1 MLKRLFVQNVAL
13 IEKLCIE
20 FNSGFNVL
28 TGETGAGKSILI
40 DAVNLALG
48 ERASKELIMSGTD
61 HAVVE
66 ASFDIAGQKEI
77 AAILRE
83 NELEFDGEI
92 TISRELS
99 VSGKNVCRINGTLV
113 ALNYLKALTDRLVD
127 VHGQHEH
134 QSLISQS
141 NHIRFLDAFGGEALF
156 KAKERTAAI
165 YAEYTQL
172 KKTRL
177 SGFSSEDE
185 RARQIDIL
193 TYQIREIE
201 GARLCDGEE
210 AELTEERAKLMNAE
224 RILSALHNCT
234 ELVSGDAGAASATS
248 SALGELRAIH
258 MLASEYEDLYGK
270 LEGAHYALED
280 IGFALREMKD
290 SFEYNPA
297 RLDMVEQR
305 LEIYAVLKRKYG
317 AGYSEI
323 IAFLSD
329 AQIKLKELTDS
340 EVLRAEL
347 DKKIQACA
355 EQYVSE
361 AEKLTSLRKQ
371 AAKELE
377 TSLVN
382 QLRDLGMERT
392 AFRAVFSEL
401 SGFSANG
408 ADRVDF
414 MFSANPGEPLKP
426 LEKVASGG
434 ELSRIMLAF
443 KAVAS
448 TAYGIP
454 TLIFDEIDVG
464 VSGRIATIVGEKMVQ
479 IADTHQVICITH
491 LPQIAAQ
498 ADAHYLVEKTSD
510 LISTRTSLRLLD
522 EEEHCRSIAAMM
534 SGSENTAIG
543 LDHARELI
551 EECNLKKQKRRG
563 N

>member
-48 ERASKELIMSGTD
+48 ERASKELIMSGAER
-61 HAVVE
+61 AVVE
-66 ASFDIAGQKEI
+66 ASFDIAGQDEI
-77 AAILRE
+77 QAMLQE
-83 NELEFDGEI
+83 NELEIDGELI
-92 TISRELS
+92 LSRELS
-99 VSGKNVCRINGTLV
+99 ASGKNVCRINGTLV
-113 ALNYLKALTDRLVD
+113 TLNYLKALTDRLVD

-141 NHIRFLDAFGGEALF
+141 NHIRFLDAFGGEAIF
-156 KAKERTAAI
+156 IAKERTAAV
-165 YAEYTQL
+165 YAEYNQL

-201 GARLCDGEE
+201 GALLCEGEE
-210 AELTEERAKLMNAE
+210 AQLTEERLKLMNAE

-234 ELVSGDAGAASATS
+234 ELISGDAGAASATS
-248 SALGELRAIH
+248 SALGELRVIRT
-258 MLASEYEDLYGK
+258 LASEYEELYGK
-270 LEGAHYALED
+270 LESAHYVLED
-280 IGFALREMKD
+280 MGYTLREMKD
-290 SFEYNPA
+290 SFEYDPA

-305 LEIYAVLKRKYG
+305 LETYAVLKRKYG
-317 AGYSEI
+317 ADYSEVM
-323 IAFLSD
+323 AFLTD
-329 AQIKLKELTDS
+329 AKAKLKELVDS
-340 EVLRAEL
+340 EAARAEL
-347 DKKIQACA
+347 DKKIQACTA
-355 EQYVSE
+355 QYTSE
-361 AEKLTSLRKQ
+361 ASQLTGLRIQ

-377 TSLVN
+377 ASLVN
-382 QLRDLGMERT
+382 QLRDLGMEWT
-392 AFRAVFSEL
+392 VFQVVFSQL
-401 SGFSANG
+401 GGLSANG
-408 ADRVDF
+408 TDRVDF
-414 MFSANPGEPLKP
+414 MLSANPGEPLKP

-448 TAYGIP
+448 AAYGIP

-543 LDHARELI
+543 LTHARELI